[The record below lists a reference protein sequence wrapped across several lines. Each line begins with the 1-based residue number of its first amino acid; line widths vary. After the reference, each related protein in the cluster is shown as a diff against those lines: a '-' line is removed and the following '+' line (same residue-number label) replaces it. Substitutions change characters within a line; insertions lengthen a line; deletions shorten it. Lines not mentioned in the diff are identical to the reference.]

1 MNKRSMSILLCG
13 EIEYDSRVKR
23 FSSFFSNF
31 CDVELSYLIRER
43 LLNDNKNIH
52 PKVSRNE
59 IKLITDYL
67 PRGGRWGYFKFLE
80 YFIRAFVKSIK
91 SDIVYCNDIETLPVG
106 YLLKIIFKK
115 KFLVYDT
122 HELAPYKGTPSKQKI
137 RFRSLI
143 EKKLI
148 KKADLVITVSPRIAK
163 WYRRFYE
170 LKKVVSIEN
179 APDLKIEQKNV
190 PYKSDKIRIVW
201 VGIFSA
207 GRGIEEI
214 LENGNSFSHSND
226 IEIHFFG
233 WGELQPKIKKASK
246 KYSCFKLH
254 GPIKQELLIK
264 EISNF
269 DAGLFTYQPSSKN
282 YDWAFPNKIFEYS
295 AANLPI
301 ISTPLSESKSIIK
314 KYNIGLVMEGYD
326 HLSALNTINTF
337 KSLSNERLEDFQLG
351 IEAFNKDFGWEE
363 QKNKLQKEIFKV

>member
-52 PKVSRNE
+52 PKVSKNE

-80 YFIRAFVKSIK
+80 YFIRAFVKSVK

-122 HELAPYKGTPSKQKI
+122 HELAPYKGTPSKKKI

-179 APDLKIEQKNV
+179 APDLKIEQNKNV

-201 VGIFSA
+201 VGIFST

-226 IEIHFFG
+226 VEIHFFG

-246 KYSCFKLH
+246 SILALSYMD
-254 GPIKQELLIK
+254 LL
-264 EISNF
+264 N
-269 DAGLFTYQPSSKN
+269 KN
-282 YDWAFPNKIFEYS
+282 Y
-295 AANLPI
+295 
-301 ISTPLSESKSIIK
+301 
-314 KYNIGLVMEGYD
+314 
-326 HLSALNTINTF
+326 
-337 KSLSNERLEDFQLG
+337 
-351 IEAFNKDFGWEE
+351 
-363 QKNKLQKEIFKV
+363 